1 MLNCFSAEVG
11 VKTTVDFPAS
21 AVGRTE
27 SAFGETKSVK
37 GFGEARGVESRETDM
52 TAGMGVEVR
61 VGTLTLASD
70 INWSTSFLM
79 GARERAVWSATV
91 LIL

>member
-11 VKTTVDFPAS
+11 VKTTVDFS
-21 AVGRTE
+21 V
-27 SAFGETKSVK
+27 SVK
-37 GFGEARGVESRETDM
+37 GLGEARGVESRETDM